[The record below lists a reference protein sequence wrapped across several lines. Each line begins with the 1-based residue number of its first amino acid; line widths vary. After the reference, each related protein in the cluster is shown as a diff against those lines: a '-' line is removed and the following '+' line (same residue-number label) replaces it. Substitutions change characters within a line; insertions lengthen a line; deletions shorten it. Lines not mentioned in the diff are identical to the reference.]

1 MWATVGA
8 ALKKIAVALLGN
20 PKVLKTIGGIVLG
33 LIIIIVMPVV
43 AIVSIFNGD
52 IEIDTNE
59 LQRMVV
65 ENLSAEEQ
73 AKLQFVEDTMYAI
86 EREMKASGFSDPRVT
101 EAQVLFTLS
110 LYDYAQEADFVSKLV
125 GCFASEQTDEQLIAA
140 VNAAFGTAIS
150 AEEFSQVMGAI
161 RSVYIDTS
169 GYIDPC
175 TKNNLD
181 LVEWAKQAKLRG
193 WGYVWGT
200 YGEVLTRSYYNAK
213 AEQYPDEVGG
223 YADFIESNWLGGRTS
238 DCNGL
243 IKGYGWLNPD
253 THEIEYGTNGM
264 PDIGADT
271 MYANATEKG
280 TIDTIPEIPGL
291 AVWHEGHIGIYIGGG
306 KVIEAMGTK
315 YGVVE
320 TELAGRGW
328 THWLKVPYITYLDTE
343 MSSSAN
349 EKHIWD
355 TLYAKIG
362 NPYGV
367 AGLMGNLY
375 AESALRPD
383 NLQGSF
389 EDALGHSDASYTQA
403 VDSGA
408 YTGFATDSAGYGL
421 AQWTASDRKESLLAY
436 AKEQGKSIGDLDMQ
450 LDFLYH
456 ELETKFPD
464 VLAQLKNA
472 TSVRAASDSVLLH
485 FEMPKDQSASVQA
498 ERALFGSTYYERY
511 RQAKLLAGAK
521 AKQQEGKYVQFDNK
535 PKKPG
540 LMGKGV
546 ALFACEKISQRRG
559 QDVR

>member
-181 LVEWAKQAKLRG
+181 LVECAKQAKLRG

-200 YGEVLTRSYYNAK
+200 YGQVLTPSLLDYKLR
-213 AEQYPDEVGG
+213 QYPEGVGQ
-223 YADFIESNWLGGRTS
+223 YASVIRERWLGGRTA
-238 DCNGL
+238 DCIGL
-243 IKGYGWLNPD
+243 IKGYGWLDPD
-253 THEIEYGTNGM
+253 TLTIGYGTNGM
-264 PDIGADT
+264 PDIGADAMYQAASVKGGMDT
-271 MYANATEKG
+271 MP
-280 TIDTIPEIPGL
+280 DTPGL
-291 AVWHEGHIGIYIGGG
+291 AVWKSGHIGVYIGNGE
-306 KVIEAMGTK
+306 VIEAMGTN
-315 YGVVE
+315 YGVVK
-320 TELAGRGW
+320 TDLAERNW
-328 THWLKVPYITYLDTE
+328 AAWLEIPYIQY
-343 MSSSAN
+343 
-349 EKHIWD
+349 
-355 TLYAKIG
+355 
-362 NPYGV
+362 P
-367 AGLMGNLY
+367 
-375 AESALRPD
+375 
-383 NLQGSF
+383 
-389 EDALGHSDASYTQA
+389 
-403 VDSGA
+403 
-408 YTGFATDSAGYGL
+408 
-421 AQWTASDRKESLLAY
+421 
-436 AKEQGKSIGDLDMQ
+436 
-450 LDFLYH
+450 
-456 ELETKFPD
+456 
-464 VLAQLKNA
+464 
-472 TSVRAASDSVLLH
+472 
-485 FEMPKDQSASVQA
+485 
-498 ERALFGSTYYERY
+498 
-511 RQAKLLAGAK
+511 
-521 AKQQEGKYVQFDNK
+521 
-535 PKKPG
+535 
-540 LMGKGV
+540 
-546 ALFACEKISQRRG
+546 
-559 QDVR
+559 

>member
-200 YGEVLTRSYYNAK
+200 FGNVLTESMLQYK
-213 AEQYPDEVGG
+213 LEQYPDIGASET
-223 YADFIESNWLGGRTS
+223 FIREHWLGRRTT
-238 DCNGL
+238 DCVGL
-243 IKGYGWLNPD
+243 LKGYGWLNPD
-253 THEIEYGTNGM
+253 TLTIDYNTNGM
-264 PDIGADT
+264 PDYTADQMYASAKENGAEYGGMDT
-271 MYANATEKG
+271 MPDIVGLGLWKQGHWGVYVGNGYA
-280 TIDTIPEIPGL
+280 
-291 AVWHEGHIGIYIGGG
+291 
-306 KVIEAMGTK
+306 IEAMGTQ
-315 YGVVE
+315 YGVVRTKVE
-320 TELAGRGW
+320 GRGW
-328 THWLKVPYITYLDTE
+328 QGWCKIPYIQYDE
-343 MSSSAN
+343 
-349 EKHIWD
+349 
-355 TLYAKIG
+355 
-362 NPYGV
+362 
-367 AGLMGNLY
+367 
-375 AESALRPD
+375 
-383 NLQGSF
+383 
-389 EDALGHSDASYTQA
+389 
-403 VDSGA
+403 
-408 YTGFATDSAGYGL
+408 
-421 AQWTASDRKESLLAY
+421 
-436 AKEQGKSIGDLDMQ
+436 
-450 LDFLYH
+450 
-456 ELETKFPD
+456 
-464 VLAQLKNA
+464 
-472 TSVRAASDSVLLH
+472 
-485 FEMPKDQSASVQA
+485 
-498 ERALFGSTYYERY
+498 
-511 RQAKLLAGAK
+511 
-521 AKQQEGKYVQFDNK
+521 
-535 PKKPG
+535 
-540 LMGKGV
+540 
-546 ALFACEKISQRRG
+546 
-559 QDVR
+559 

>member
-193 WGYVWGT
+193 WGYEELFHVQRDERITHYFGD
-200 YGEVLTRSYYNAK
+200 YGSHFFNMGVTDQEIQPVYEKALAVMEMDDAGFRSTKEFLHRGEIIGRMRDCLLAKELHPGEEVLFVGTEPYGGPGDFELRGGHIRFVDPERKTCTVRGSFFDMKDVPLRYVLGRYNAEITETHYGRPHVEVLFGEYP
-213 AEQYPDEVGG
+213 ALAQQYLHEAEERWEQYETDAAAAP
-223 YADFIESNWLGGRTS
+223 TQ
-238 DCNGL
+238 
-243 IKGYGWLNPD
+243 
-253 THEIEYGTNGM
+253 
-264 PDIGADT
+264 T
-271 MYANATEKG
+271 M
-280 TIDTIPEIPGL
+280 
-291 AVWHEGHIGIYIGGG
+291 
-306 KVIEAMGTK
+306 
-315 YGVVE
+315 
-320 TELAGRGW
+320 
-328 THWLKVPYITYLDTE
+328 
-343 MSSSAN
+343 
-349 EKHIWD
+349 
-355 TLYAKIG
+355 
-362 NPYGV
+362 
-367 AGLMGNLY
+367 
-375 AESALRPD
+375 
-383 NLQGSF
+383 
-389 EDALGHSDASYTQA
+389 
-403 VDSGA
+403 
-408 YTGFATDSAGYGL
+408 
-421 AQWTASDRKESLLAY
+421 
-436 AKEQGKSIGDLDMQ
+436 
-450 LDFLYH
+450 
-456 ELETKFPD
+456 
-464 VLAQLKNA
+464 
-472 TSVRAASDSVLLH
+472 
-485 FEMPKDQSASVQA
+485 
-498 ERALFGSTYYERY
+498 
-511 RQAKLLAGAK
+511 
-521 AKQQEGKYVQFDNK
+521 
-535 PKKPG
+535 
-540 LMGKGV
+540 
-546 ALFACEKISQRRG
+546 
-559 QDVR
+559 

>member
-43 AIVSIFNGD
+43 TVVSIFNGS

-73 AKLQFVEDTMYAI
+73 EKLQFVEDTMYAI
-86 EREMKASGFSDPRVT
+86 EREMKAAGFSELRVT
-101 EAQVLFTLS
+101 EAQVLFTFS
-110 LYDYAQEADFVSKLV
+110 LYDYAREADFVSRLV
-125 GCFASEQTDEQLIAA
+125 GCFTSEQTDEQLIAA
-140 VNAAFGTAIS
+140 VNAAFGTEIS

-169 GYIDPC
+169 GYIDPY

-213 AEQYPDEVGG
+213 KEQYPDEVGG
-223 YADFIESNWLGGRTS
+223 YAEFIEANWLGGRTS

-271 MYANATEKG
+271 MYENATEKG

-291 AVWHEGHIGIYIGGG
+291 AVWHEGHIGIYIGDG

-349 EKHIWD
+349 EKQIWD
-355 TLYAKIG
+355 ALYARIG

-375 AESALRPD
+375 AESALQPN

-389 EDALGHSDASYTQA
+389 EDALGYSDTSYTQA

-408 YTGFATDSAGYGL
+408 YTGFVTDRAGYGL

-436 AKEQGKSIGDLDMQ
+436 ARAQGKSIGDLDMQ
-450 LDFLYH
+450 LNFLYQ

-464 VLAQLKNA
+464 VLDKLKSA
-472 TSVRAASDSVLLH
+472 TSVREASNYVLLH
-485 FEMPKDQSASVQA
+485 FEMPKDQSEAAQA
-498 ERALFGSTYYERY
+498 RRALFGSAYYERY
-511 RQAKLLAGAK
+511 
-521 AKQQEGKYVQFDNK
+521 
-535 PKKPG
+535 
-540 LMGKGV
+540 
-546 ALFACEKISQRRG
+546 G
-559 QDVR
+559 QTTP